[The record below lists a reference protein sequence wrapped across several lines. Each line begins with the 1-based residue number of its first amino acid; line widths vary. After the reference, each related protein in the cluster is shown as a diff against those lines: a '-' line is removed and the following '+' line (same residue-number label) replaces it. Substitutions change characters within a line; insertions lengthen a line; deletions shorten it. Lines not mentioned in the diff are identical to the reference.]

1 MSLVQIQLNLQFSVT
16 VNLQPQPKLLDIALP
31 LFRHFSGTIVHWAKS
46 TDIGVNAAKTQTIT
60 QRRTVK
66 NLQSW
71 HGQDHT
77 HHHRETPKMEE
88 PKGNNGIKARVESPG
103 IWGVKS
109 WDWSLLSQAVA
120 RALLSCTEGC
130 DFLHL
135 SPFFLNNPCLFIWNI
150 CLFKEA
156 NIDVQKG
163 TKRTKIVQC
172 MT

>member
-1 MSLVQIQLNLQFSVT
+1 MPLVQIQLNLQFSVT

-46 TDIGVNAAKTQTIT
+46 TDIGVNAAKPQTIT

-88 PKGNNGIKARVESPG
+88 PKGNNGIKARVEFPG
-103 IWGVKS
+103 IWAVKS

-130 DFLHL
+130 DFTWAPSFSIIHV
-135 SPFFLNNPCLFIWNI
+135 CLFGIFV
-150 CLFKEA
+150 CL
-156 NIDVQKG
+156 
-163 TKRTKIVQC
+163 KRQI
-172 MT
+172 